1 MAEPQYWR
9 GSWSIAVE
17 PETVRQGVLHR
28 DEEDRF
34 RLELVGGFDIEVR
47 EPLPD
52 GRGWAVKSESRTV
65 EMIHGTAEGH
75 LFTVLVP
82 QAIHTTGFIENIT
95 AQSWSSNRVL
105 KGIHLARL
113 DEPVF
118 TRAHLQLNYLLQWSN
133 RTTLSLIIPMQDGK
147 QGGELEVHRQ
157 PEIVMTAQHE
167 QMQCGLRIRSHEFN
181 VERRPAAGTTTIQ
194 TTEWAVLDID
204 PPSALPYDAFDTINR
219 DLQDLLTFCA
229 YVPAASQDQ
238 SLMYNASAAHLGHTE
253 FPNEVKVM
261 GRQIYCGTPPVP
273 ETPFHNYL
281 FTLDA
286 LDFSELIPRWLGLK
300 EKARLG
306 CNILF
311 GLRYISEGYVG
322 NRLLGIATAAESI
335 HRALR
340 PTKTPLTPQQFKT
353 LKQKLR
359 DAIMDDPD
367 DNVRA
372 FVNNGL
378 HNNPTYR
385 ERLLDL
391 ADIPQSAV
399 VDKLL
404 TDRERW
410 AMMLKRSRNDLAHAN
425 ERSTANADTSAAF
438 WLLEITYALLH
449 LVLMAELGLDG
460 EAQRRALE
468 HPKISWARTQFQ
480 NVLDGSMSE

>member
-1 MAEPQYWR
+1 MAEPQKWR
-9 GSWSIAVE
+9 GTWWIAAE
-17 PETVRQGVLHR
+17 AETVRQGVLHR

-47 EPLPD
+47 EPLPN
-52 GRGWAVKSESRTV
+52 GRGWAVKAGSRTV
-65 EMIHGTAEGH
+65 QMIHGSAEGQ
-75 LFTVLVP
+75 LFTVPFP
-82 QAIHTTGFIENIT
+82 QAIHTTGFMGNISS
-95 AQSWSSNRVL
+95 QNWSSNRVL
-105 KGIHLARL
+105 QGIHLARL

-118 TRAHLQLNYLLQWSN
+118 TRAHLQLDYLLQWSH
-133 RTTLSLIIPMQDGK
+133 RTTLSVTTPI
-147 QGGELEVHRQ
+147 QGGEVEVHRQ
-157 PEIVMTAQHE
+157 PEIGMTAQHE

-204 PPSALPYDAFDTINR
+204 PPSLVPYDAFDTINKN
-219 DLQDLLTFCA
+219 LQDLLTLCA

-238 SLMYNASAAHLGHTE
+238 SLMYDASDAHPGHAE

-261 GRQIYCGTPPVP
+261 GRQIYHGPPP
-273 ETPFHNYL
+273 AHETPFHNYL
-281 FTLDA
+281 FTLEA
-286 LDFSELIPRWLGLK
+286 LDFSELIPKWLGLK

-340 PTKTPLTPQQFKT
+340 PGKTPLTPQQFKT
-353 LKQKLR
+353 LKQKIR
-359 DAIMDDPD
+359 GAITDDPD
-367 DNVRA
+367 DDVRA
-372 FVNNGL
+372 FVANVL

-399 VDKLL
+399 VDELL
-404 TDRERW
+404 ADRERW
-410 AMMLKRSRNDLAHAN
+410 ATMLKRSRNDLAHAN
-425 ERSTANADTSAAF
+425 ERSTANVDTSAAF

-468 HPKISWARTQFQ
+468 HPKISWARSQFQ
-480 NVLDGSMSE
+480 KILDGSISE